1 MRRECV
7 DGATTDNGTRARAGF
22 LGDFA
27 AGFFGAALGLAGDFF
42 GAALGFAGD
51 FLAAGF
57 LAAGFLAAGFRL
69 AAAMTTIYVDYD
81 LRPTCARR

>member
-1 MRRECV
+1 M
-7 DGATTDNGTRARAGF
+7 TRAFTGF

-27 AGFFGAALGLAGDFF
+27 AGFLAGLFF

-51 FLAAGF
+51 FLTAGF
-57 LAAGFLAAGFRL
+57 FALAAGFLAAGFRL